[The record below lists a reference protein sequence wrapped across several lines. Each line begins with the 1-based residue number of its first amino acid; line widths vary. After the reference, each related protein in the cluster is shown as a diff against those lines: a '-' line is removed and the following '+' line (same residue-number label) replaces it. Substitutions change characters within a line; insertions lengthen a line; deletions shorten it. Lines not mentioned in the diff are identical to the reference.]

1 MMKRQTFL
9 YGFSIF
15 SMFFGSGNLVF
26 PLSVGANSAESWLF
40 GFLGFFCTGIIL
52 PFLGLF
58 VIKLYKGNYNDFFGE
73 AGVVARYAI
82 PIFTLS
88 LLGSFGVIPRCITVS
103 HGGIE
108 YLFPNISLLWFS
120 IIFSIACFVIS
131 LNDKFMLSILG
142 KFLTPI
148 LLVFLS
154 ILICLG
160 VYQAPNISAIGISS
174 SNGFELGFLQGYST
188 MDLFAAFFFS
198 ALIFKQ
204 IELSGEV
211 STQNIIKAA
220 LKPSIFGATI
230 LALVYFGFVFL
241 GSHYKD
247 IANEVTP
254 ELILPAISKHLL
266 EEARGLFIAV
276 TILLSCF
283 TTAIALNSIYARYI
297 CSYKFIGEERF
308 PLILFC
314 TTLVSFLVSLLDF
327 NGIALILSPLLNVS
341 YPALIALTVLSI
353 FVRGHKTLK
362 AIAFYGLMLIVIVT
376 GL

>member
-266 EEARGLFIAV
+266 GEAGGLFIAV

>member
-1 MMKRQTFL
+1 
-9 YGFSIF
+9 
-15 SMFFGSGNLVF
+15 MFFGSGNLVF
-26 PLSVGANSAESWLF
+26 PLSVGVNSAENWIF

-73 AGVVARYAI
+73 AGIVAKYAI

-108 YLFPNISLLWFS
+108 YLFPGTSLLWFS
-120 IIFSIACFVIS
+120 VIFCIACFVIC
-131 LNDKFMLSILG
+131 LNDRFMLAILG

-160 VYQAPNISAIGISS
+160 VYQAPAVSAVGVSTAS
-174 SNGFELGFLQGYST
+174 AFESGFLQGYST

-211 STQNIIKAA
+211 SAQNIIRAA
-220 LKPSIFGATI
+220 LKPSIIGATI

-254 ELILPAISKHLL
+254 ELVLPAISMHLL
-266 EEARGLFIAV
+266 GKAGGLFIAV

-297 CSYKFIGEERF
+297 CSFKFIGDEKF

-314 TTLVSFLVSLLDF
+314 TTLISFMISLLDF
-327 NGIALILSPLLNVS
+327 NGIALILSPLLNGS
-341 YPALIALTVLSI
+341 YPALIALTILSI

-362 AIAFYGLMLIVIVT
+362 AIVFYGLILIVLVF
-376 GL
+376 